1 MKENIL
7 KFNRE
12 GYFLIALFI
21 ILFSWISFF
30 PEPIQGR
37 YAIYTRVYLGLL
49 FLFLI
54 LKKGGIRK
62 FFHSQD
68 WPLWFFL
75 VCLSSGLVSAQDRK
89 LARETYFNLAFN
101 LFSLFYIGKAMLS
114 EEKNKGRI
122 ALVICVCSAVAAI
135 IGILELYFGRNI
147 LYEKFITNPFYER
160 YVRYQPRPMST
171 QFNPV
176 ILGSYLLG
184 CLPFGFY
191 LLRNKQLY
199 LRLLGIFSSLLCLAI
214 ILLTASRGVFLG
226 FIALLLFYLWKNK
239 KRRLVILFLICL
251 MALVSICSFLA
262 DDNLNRFGFRRMIS
276 GGYDSIVS
284 EYRLSRVLMT
294 TRILK
299 DFPFFGIGFNHFRLR
314 FNEYCPERDKGKI
327 LYEFMIPDNMYLAIL
342 SEAGITGALGFSVF
356 IILLFKNGFQRIG
369 EIGKDD
375 KRHFLIICMSAL
387 VGLLVNMAAYELFY
401 WYNPYT
407 LFCLFCGFAASGDR
421 HLK

>member
-1 MKENIL
+1 M
-7 KFNRE
+7 KFNQS
-12 GYFLIALFI
+12 GCAPIIFFI

-37 YAIYTRVYLGLL
+37 YVIYARVFLCLFFL
-49 FLFLI
+49 FLFLRE
-54 LKKGGIRK
+54 GRARN

-75 VCLSSGLVSAQDRK
+75 ACLSAGLVSAQDKK
-89 LARETYFNLAFN
+89 LARETYFNLVFN
-101 LFSLFYIGKAMLS
+101 LFFLFYIGKAMLS

-147 LYEKFITNPFYER
+147 LYEKFIANPFYER

-199 LRLLGIFSSLLCLAI
+199 LRLLGIFSSLLCLVI

-226 FIALLLFYLWKNK
+226 LIALSLFYLWKNQ
-239 KRRLVILFLICL
+239 KRIIIFLFLICL
-251 MALVSICSFLA
+251 IILVSICSFLK
-262 DDNLNRFGFRRMIS
+262 DVSLSRFGFNRLILGS
-276 GGYDSIVS
+276 YDSIIS
-284 EYRLSRVLMT
+284 EYRLSRVKMT
-294 TRILK
+294 AKILK
-299 DFPFFGIGFNHFRLR
+299 DYPLFGIGFNHFRIR
-314 FNEYCPERDKGKI
+314 FNEYCPEKDKGKV
-327 LYEFMIPDNMYLAIL
+327 LYEFMIPDNMYLTFLTESGI
-342 SEAGITGALGFSVF
+342 AGTMGFLVF
-356 IILLFKNGFQRIG
+356 VSLLFRRGFKIIR
-369 EIGKDD
+369 EAENDD
-375 KRHFLIICMSAL
+375 KRRFLIISMSAL
-387 VGLLVNMAAYELFY
+387 TGLLVNMGAYELFY
-401 WYNPYT
+401 WYNPSM
-407 LFCLFCGFAASGDR
+407 LFCLFCGFAAPDDR
-421 HLK
+421 CLR

>member
-1 MKENIL
+1 MKANIL
-7 KFNRE
+7 KFNQE
-12 GYFLIALFI
+12 DYFLIAFFI
-21 ILFSWISFF
+21 ILFSWISFL

-37 YAIYTRVYLGLL
+37 YVIYTRVYSGLL

-54 LKKGGIRK
+54 LKKGGIRN

-68 WPLWFFL
+68 WPLWFFIA
-75 VCLSSGLVSAQDRK
+75 CLSSGLVSAQDKK

-101 LFSLFYIGKAMLS
+101 LFFLFYIGKAMLS

-122 ALVICVCSAVAAI
+122 ALVICACSAVAAI

-147 LYEKFITNPFYER
+147 LYEKFIANPFYER

-191 LLRNKQLY
+191 LLRNRLLY
-199 LRLLGIFSSLLCLAI
+199 MRLLGIVSLLLCLII
-214 ILLTASRGVFLG
+214 ILLTASRGVFIG
-226 FIALLLFYLWKNK
+226 FIALSLFYLWKNQ
-239 KRRLVILFLICL
+239 KRKIILLFLICL
-251 MALVSICSFLA
+251 IALVSICSFLK
-262 DDNLNRFGFRRMIS
+262 DVSLSRFGFNRLILGS
-276 GGYDSIVS
+276 YDSIVS
-284 EYRLSRVLMT
+284 EYRLSRVKMT
-294 TRILK
+294 AKILR
-299 DFPFFGIGFNHFRLR
+299 DYPLCGIGFNHFRIR

-356 IILLFKNGFQRIG
+356 ILLLFKNGFQRIG

-375 KRHFLIICMSAL
+375 KGHLLIICMSAL
-387 VGLLVNMAAYELFY
+387 AGLLVNMAAYELFY
-401 WYNPYT
+401 WYNPYM
-407 LFCLFCGFAASGDR
+407 LFCLFCGFAASDDR
-421 HLK
+421 CLK